1 MNPACWLCES
11 SSWSTF
17 LRIASLNPAVRAEA
31 YDVALFPELKDH
43 YGAMS
48 VPCIVVTRADGTRR
62 VEFGKKSIPQMLALV
77 GA

>member
-1 MNPACWLCES
+1 M
-11 SSWSTF
+11 STF
-17 LRIASLNPAVRAEA
+17 LHIVSLNPAVRAEA

-48 VPCIVVTRADGTRR
+48 VPCIIVTRADGTRR